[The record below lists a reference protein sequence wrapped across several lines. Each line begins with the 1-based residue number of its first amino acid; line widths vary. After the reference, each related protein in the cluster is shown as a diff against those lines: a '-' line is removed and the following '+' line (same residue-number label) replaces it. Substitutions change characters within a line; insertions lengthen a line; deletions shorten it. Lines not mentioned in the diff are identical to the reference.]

1 MVSPFSGIQSVIK
14 STFCR
19 PTYRR
24 LLFCLSHLDM
34 MFMGAAGMPVGL
46 INILAIDNFKKAI
59 EIDSNRKV

>member
-1 MVSPFSGIQSVIK
+1 
-14 STFCR
+14 
-19 PTYRR
+19 
-24 LLFCLSHLDM
+24 M